1 MMPCVMVTGANRGIG
16 FELVKQYAADGA
28 RVFAC
33 CRNPQSADALQ
44 NFAAKSGGRVTVYR
58 LEVTDPAE
66 INALKQQLDATPI
79 DILINNAGISDG
91 RETGVDYSVWE
102 RAFQINSI
110 APYRV
115 SSAFRDNLAASVE
128 KKLAVISSILG
139 SIAENTGGRTAY
151 RSSKAAAN
159 QVMKGL
165 AGEYRQDGIIV
176 MILHPGWVRTDM
188 GGPQAPV
195 APVDSARGL
204 KKVIAAATLETTGK
218 FIDYHGKELP
228 W

>member
-1 MMPCVMVTGANRGIG
+1 MNSVMITGANRGIG
-16 FELVKQYAADGA
+16 FELLRQYAADGA

-33 CRNPQSADALQ
+33 CRRPQSADALQ
-44 NFAAKSGGRVTVYR
+44 SLAAKSGGRVTIYP
-58 LEVTDPAE
+58 LDVTDPAG
-66 INALKQQLDATPI
+66 IAVLKQELDSTPI

-91 RETGVDYSVWE
+91 RETGVDYDVWE
-102 RAFQINSI
+102 RVFRVNSI

-115 SSAFRDNLAASVE
+115 STAFRTNLAASTE
-128 KKLAVISSILG
+128 KKLVTISSLLG
-139 SIAENTGGRTAY
+139 SIADNTGGRTAY
-151 RSSKAAAN
+151 RASKAAVN

-165 AGEYRQDGIIV
+165 ACEYRAYGISVI
-176 MILHPGWVRTDM
+176 ILHPGWVRTDM

-195 APVDSARGL
+195 SPVDSARGL

-218 FIDYHGKELP
+218 FIDYQGKELP